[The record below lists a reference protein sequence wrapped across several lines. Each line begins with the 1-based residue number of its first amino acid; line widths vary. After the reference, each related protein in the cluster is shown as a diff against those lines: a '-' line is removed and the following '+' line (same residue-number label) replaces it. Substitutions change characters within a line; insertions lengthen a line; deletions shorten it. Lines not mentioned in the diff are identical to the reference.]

1 MYTKKNWKH
10 IPTEKPVHDDH
21 NSTIQ
26 YSQKCKEYKHLSA
39 DAWISQYG
47 TYITMEYHPFIKRNN
62 VLTHTAVIN
71 LKDMRITEKNQTYRL
86 YIVQFILCEKPRTG
100 KIRQKVEEMD
110 CYGNEVSSGVE

>member
-71 LKDMRITEKNQTYRL
+71 LKDMRITEKKTDLQAIYCTIYFMRKAQNWENQTESR
-86 YIVQFILCEKPRTG
+86 
-100 KIRQKVEEMD
+100 
-110 CYGNEVSSGVE
+110 GNGLLWK